1 MSLIRLNY
9 QDMDKLLSEIL
20 LKQSN
25 KARVKKIEEEV
36 IKEVFK

>member
-25 KARVKKIEEEV
+25 KEKVRKIEEEV